1 MAQGLSIDE
10 LLAAARSE
18 FALRLPA
25 KVGDLEAHAASEA
38 WPDLRLA
45 AHKLRGSAATYGF
58 PAMSALAASIEDILL
73 AAALAP
79 GPDAVGRI
87 GAAVTEARAEA
98 ERVSRESR

>member
-1 MAQGLSIDE
+1 MAQGPSIDE

-25 KVGDLEAHAASEA
+25 KVGDLEAHAASDA

-58 PAMSALAASIEDILL
+58 PAMSAIAASIEELLL

-79 GPDAVGRI
+79 APAAVGRI
-87 GAAVTEARAEA
+87 RMAVTEARAEA
-98 ERVSRESR
+98 ERACRESR